1 MIPYLLIAFL
11 YIIMAV
17 LAALESS
24 FSSLNLLPWFNGIVW
39 LRVHFITLG
48 LLTQLIFGVTPL
60 LTATYYNLPRPTI
73 QWSVWVTLNVGILL
87 LLSGI
92 PLLSPLPI
100 ISGGASI
107 FIAAVLLGKQL
118 RGMRP
123 LSHKQTAGRPF
134 YLAGLAYFLL
144 GILVGTGL
152 FLGWAN
158 PLHIVGSAVE
168 VHIHANIW
176 GLLSLVFAG
185 LLVDLYPAWTKQPL
199 ANPRAITPIF
209 WMMTVGAFAL
219 IVGPWFD
226 NRYWLALGL
235 VLHVAAIL
243 WLLYNIIRPL
253 RGHKAAQTIGMAHL
267 LTAYFWLLAPILAAP
282 FVLRGTGTPP
292 TAVIAQFAPQALVY
306 GWVLQ
311 FGIAVVPYCYQRFLC
326 HDEEASLG
334 GTKASYLFINLG
346 SAALWASIFSTARQ
360 ETFYASAYLLWALAL
375 VALVVDV
382 WQPLKK
388 GIAT

>member
-11 YIIMAV
+11 YIMMAV
-17 LAALESS
+17 LAALASS
-24 FSSLNLLPWFNGIVW
+24 FSSLSLLPWFNGMVW

-48 LLTQLIFGVTPL
+48 LLTQIIFGVTPL
-60 LTATYYNLPRPTI
+60 LTAAYYNLPRPAI
-73 QWSVWVTLNVGILL
+73 QWPVWATLNVGILL

-92 PLLSPLPI
+92 PLLSPLLI
-100 ISGGASI
+100 ISGGTSI
-107 FIAAVLLGKQL
+107 FISAVLLGRQL

-123 LSHKQTAGRPF
+123 VSHKQAAGRPF

-152 FLGWAN
+152 FLGWAK
-158 PLHIVGSAVE
+158 PLQIVGNATE

-176 GLLSLVFAG
+176 GLMSLVFAG

-209 WMMTVGAFAL
+209 WMMTVGAFGL
-219 IVGPWFD
+219 IFGPWFD
-226 NRYWLALGL
+226 SNYLLAPGL
-235 VLHVAAIL
+235 VLHLAAII
-243 WLLYNIIRPL
+243 WLLYNIIQPL

-282 FVLRGTGTPP
+282 FLLRGMGTLP
-292 TAVIAQFAPQALVY
+292 TAVIEQVAPQALVY
-306 GWVLQ
+306 VWVLQ

-334 GTKASYLFINLG
+334 GSKASYLLVNLG
-346 SAALWASIFSTARQ
+346 GVALWASVFIAARQ
-360 ETFYASAYLLWALAL
+360 ETLYAIAYLLWALAL
-375 VALVVDV
+375 VPVVVDL
-382 WQPLKK
+382 WQQIKK
-388 GIAT
+388 GITT